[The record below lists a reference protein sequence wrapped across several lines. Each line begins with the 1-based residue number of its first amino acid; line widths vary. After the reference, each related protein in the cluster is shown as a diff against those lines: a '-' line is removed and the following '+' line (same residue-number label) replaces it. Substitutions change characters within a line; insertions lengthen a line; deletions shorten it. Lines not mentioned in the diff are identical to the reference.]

1 MIRGELELPPRP
13 GMALAGRTAWRSGAA
28 GLAPATA
35 ALTPIAAFAF
45 CLTLALALAYAL
57 ATPAWAA
64 KDEFPQGTIT
74 EVRVNGNV
82 TISAEQVRAKLLSKP
97 GSPLDQ
103 HRIDTDLKTLMATK
117 WFSEVTPY
125 YSPDPNGQGYILT
138 FAVQERPTLT
148 YVEFK
153 GLSKGPSIGKVS
165 LKEIEEATGLKKGN
179 RADPAKTRIAVGQ
192 IQRLY
197 IEKGYDDAEVQLIE
211 GGNIG
216 DTKVVMSIFEGEKH
230 QVGAIEFE
238 GNAFATDATL
248 RLKITSRTKI
258 LFFGGKYVRENLDE
272 DRRKLFEYYQGQG
285 FYDAKITPVTETGS
299 TLGDV
304 RLRFVIS
311 EGIRYK
317 VRNISFEGNKKLTT
331 EQLRQGLVMH
341 SGQPV
346 QDSLKEADRKSLMAK
361 YNSLGCIDTQI
372 LPDPRLT
379 DQTGVIDL
387 VYHVEEG
394 DPYKVG
400 EVIVRGNE
408 RTRDKVIRR
417 EAANAGLLPG
427 ELLDMNRLEAYRNR
441 LQVLGYFINQPDQ
454 GKGIDI
460 RIANRRPGT
469 KPYGDDVVLDVSDV
483 TLTRGQSPEPWLPL
497 SLPPPPPL
505 PPPDAP
511 AAAAGSGSGARSDSG
526 AASSVRVRMQSPE
539 PEELPPA
546 GVPATPAASPVATV
560 APGVSPVLAGI
571 EPFGSGNPFRAPA
584 NRWAP
589 SRTTPAQAPA
599 AHAVRL
605 RLQNLDPDG
614 PPPVVTPLLPP
625 SAPGPGAGP
634 GARLA
639 QGPPAGPDGGLQ
651 PFGAGNPFSP
661 PLDTMPPIT
670 APGPPPGPGPG
681 LAPGGGVPVVPGPGA
696 RGIPG
701 TPPVGAG
708 EPGGM
713 FPSIPGMNMTDVGPD
728 RQDPFPNQAFAD
740 IITSVE
746 EAPTG
751 RFMLGVGASG
761 YQGLFGSASIIE
773 KNFDIT
779 NVPRSWDDM
788 LSGKAFRGGGQD
800 FQLQLMAG
808 TLINRFTVSL
818 RNPYLFDL
826 PIGAGATGY
835 LFQRIYPDWTES
847 RAGGRFSLGR
857 QFGTATYADVA
868 VRAENVEFYGY
879 RTPAPADF
887 LAASGHSLL
896 ATIRPSVRFDN
907 RNSPVMATKGQY
919 LEFSFEQGWGTFTYP
934 KAEVEGRTYFTTG
947 SRPDGSGQRI
957 LTLRG
962 HFGVTG
968 PDTPVYERFFAGYL
982 GSLRG
987 FAYRGVGPHVDG
999 VNVGGLMMAVGT
1011 LEYMWPLTAS
1021 DKVRQIVFCDFGSVN
1036 NEYTIDNFRVSVGTG
1051 LRLQLPA
1058 MGPLPLA
1065 FDLAFPIVK
1074 APGDRIQMFVFQIGA
1089 LF

>member
-1 MIRGELELPPRP
+1 
-13 GMALAGRTAWRSGAA
+13 MAPAGRRAWRSGAT
-28 GLAPATA
+28 GLAPAAA
-35 ALTPIAAFAF
+35 ALAPIAAFALF
-45 CLTLALALAYAL
+45 LALTLALEHALG
-57 ATPAWAA
+57 TCAWGA
-64 KDEFPQGTIT
+64 KEEFPQGTIT

-82 TISAEQVRAKLLSKP
+82 TISAEQVRAKLLSKA
-97 GSPLDQ
+97 GGPLDQ
-103 HRIDTDLKTLMATK
+103 HRIDTDLKTLMGTK

-138 FAVQERPTLT
+138 FAVVERPVLT
-148 YVEFK
+148 SVEFK
-153 GLSKGPSIGKVS
+153 GLSKGPSISKVS
-165 LKEIEEATGLKKGN
+165 LKDIEDATGLKKGN

-197 IEKGYDDAEVQLIE
+197 VEKGYDDAEVQLVE

-230 QVGAIEFE
+230 QIGAIDFE
-238 GNAFATDATL
+238 GNTFATDATL

-258 LFFGGKYVRENLDE
+258 VMFGGKYVRENLDE
-272 DRRKLFEYYQGQG
+272 DRRKLIEYYQGQG
-285 FYDAKITPVTETGS
+285 FYDVKVTPVTETGA

-317 VRNISFEGNKKLTT
+317 VRNISFEGNKKITS
-331 EQLRQGLVMH
+331 EQLKQGLVMH

-346 QDSLKEADRKSLMAK
+346 QDSLKEADKKTLMTK
-361 YNSLGCIDTQI
+361 YNVLGCIDTQI

-387 VYHVEEG
+387 VYHIEEG
-394 DPYKVG
+394 DPFKVG

-408 RTRDKVIRR
+408 RTKDKVIRR

-427 ELLDMNRLEAYRNR
+427 ELLNMNRLDAYRTR
-441 LQVLGYFINQPDQ
+441 LQALGYFINQPDQ
-454 GKGIDI
+454 SKGIDI
-460 RIANRRPGT
+460 KIANKRPGN
-469 KPYGDDVVLDVSDV
+469 KPYGDDVVLDMNDVS
-483 TLTRGQSPEPWLPL
+483 LTRMQGPDTELPPSPP
-497 SLPPPPPL
+497 SQQPPPPL
-505 PPPDAP
+505 PAPDA
-511 AAAAGSGSGARSDSG
+511 SGPSA
-526 AASSVRVRMQSPE
+526 RVRMQSPE
-539 PEELPPA
+539 AVDQPPVV
-546 GVPATPAASPVATV
+546 VPAL
-560 APGVSPVLAGI
+560 APGVPSVLAGI
-571 EPFGSGNPFRAPA
+571 EPFSSGNPFRAPA
-584 NRWAP
+584 KRAAVRP
-589 SRTTPAQAPA
+589 TPASGPGPGPSAR
-599 AHAVRL
+599 VRM
-605 RLQNLDPDG
+605 QNLDPEG
-614 PPPVVTPLLPP
+614 PPPVTTPVLPP
-625 SAPGPGAGP
+625 SGPAQGSGP
-634 GARLA
+634 TARLA
-639 QGPPAGPDGGLQ
+639 QAPPAGPDGGLQ
-651 PFGAGNPFSP
+651 PFGATNPFSP
-661 PLDTMPPIT
+661 PPDTLPPI
-670 APGPPPGPGPG
+670 AVPGPPGAAP
-681 LAPGGGVPVVPGPGA
+681 APGGGVPVVPGPGR

-701 TPPVGAG
+701 TPAVGAG
-708 EPGGM
+708 EPPGM

-761 YQGLFGSASIIE
+761 FQGLNATASVIE

-788 LSGKAFRGGGQD
+788 FSGKAFRGGGQD
-800 FQLQLMAG
+800 FQIQLMVG
-808 TLINRFTVSL
+808 TLINRMMISL
-818 RNPYLFDL
+818 REPYLFDL
-826 PIGAGATGY
+826 PIGAGATAY
-835 LFQRIYPDWTES
+835 LFQRIYPDWSES

-857 QFGTATYADVA
+857 QLGPATYTDLAMRV
-868 VRAENVEFYGY
+868 ENIEFYGY

-887 LAASGHSLL
+887 LAASGHTLL
-896 ATIRPSVRFDN
+896 ASLRPSLRFDN
-907 RNSPVMATKGQY
+907 RNSPFLPNKGQY
-919 LEFSFEQGWGTFTYP
+919 LELSFEQGWGTFTYP
-934 KAEVEGRTYFTTG
+934 KAEIEGRTYFTLG
-947 SRPDGSGQRI
+947 SRPDGSGSRI

-999 VNVGGLMMAVGT
+999 VNIGGLMMVVGSV
-1011 LEYMWPLTAS
+1011 EYMFPLTAS
-1021 DKVRQIVFCDFGSVN
+1021 DKVRQVIFTDFGSVN

-1051 LRLQLPA
+1051 LRLSLPA

-1065 FDLAFPIVK
+1065 FDLAFPVLK
-1074 APGDRIQMFVFQIGA
+1074 APGDRVNFFNFAIGA
-1089 LF
+1089 FY